1 MSVRS
6 AFASTEFNLRKPPA
20 FWSLSLLCML
30 FAVNSLHAQTP
41 ATGSQSQISP
51 QTNCN
56 AAEPEVEGN
65 NDVKDLRTYQNT
77 IVDLLKRQQFDE
89 LDCIAHAARVN
100 KTRFPGGIWKLT
112 IIYAALESPK
122 GHATQQDWIDYL
134 TPLERWVEAKPTSV
148 TARIAL
154 ADAYVSYAW
163 DARGQG
169 LANTVTEN
177 GWQLFGERLQKAKQ
191 ILDEASRLP
200 EKCPDWYVV
209 MQHIAQGQAWDMK
222 DQTALFQRAVA
233 FEPAYYSFY
242 RVQAFLL
249 LPRWYGEEGDASK
262 FAMDMAD
269 RVKGK
274 EGDVLYFQIAAK
286 LSCACDEP
294 EVSRMSWDRIQRG
307 FQASEELYGTSILNL
322 NEFALLASTFN
333 DSFVADAAFKRIGE
347 RWDEGVWET
356 YQYFSGNRDFAA
368 QIAPHM
374 AKSRAQV
381 AEATANQQSPE
392 GALYYKK
399 VARKFSTLIA
409 RCIQTADDN
418 EKFDFMLS
426 VASNGAPVSSWASR
440 PSNMMLCLQ
449 KQLIV
454 AEVKKQPMF
463 PRPPHDSY
471 WLKMEVDP
479 SVYKARASN

>member
-1 MSVRS
+1 MPVRS
-6 AFASTEFNLRKPPA
+6 AFASTEFNLRK
-20 FWSLSLLCML
+20 SLESWALTLLLML
-30 FAVNSLHAQTP
+30 LAINSLHAQTP
-41 ATGSQSQISP
+41 TTGSQSQISS
-51 QTNCN
+51 QTNCH
-56 AAEPEVEGN
+56 AAEPEVDGN
-65 NDVKDLRTYQNT
+65 NDVKDLRRYKDT
-77 IVDLLKRQQFDE
+77 IVDLLQRQKFDD

-100 KTRFPGGIWKLT
+100 KTRFPGGTWKLT

-122 GHATQQDWIDYL
+122 VHATQQDWIDYL
-134 TPLERWVEAKPTSV
+134 APLEHWVEADPTSV

-163 DARGQG
+163 DARGEG
-169 LANTVTEN
+169 LANTVSEN
-177 GWQLFGERLQKAKQ
+177 GWQLFGERLEKARQ
-191 ILDEASRLP
+191 MLDEASHLP
-200 EKCPDWYVV
+200 EKCPHWYVV
-209 MQHIAQGQAWDMK
+209 MQHIAQGQGWDMN
-222 DQTALFQRAVA
+222 DENALFKRALA

-249 LPRWYGEEGDASK
+249 LPRWYGVEGDASG
-262 FAMDMAD
+262 FAMDTAD
-269 RVKGK
+269 RMKGK
-274 EGDVLYFQIAAK
+274 ESDVLYFQIAAK

-307 FQASEELYGTSILNL
+307 FEASEELYGTSMLNL

-347 RWDEGVWET
+347 QWDEGVWET
-356 YQYFSGNRDFAA
+356 FQYFSGNRDFAA
-368 QIAPHM
+368 QIAPHL

-381 AEATANQQSPE
+381 ADATANRQSPE
-392 GALYYKK
+392 GALYYQK
-399 VARKFSTLIA
+399 VAKKFSTLIE
-409 RCIQTADDN
+409 RCIQTADNN
-418 EKFDFMLS
+418 EKFDFMLL
-426 VASNGAPVSSWASR
+426 VASNGAPAGNWTSR

-454 AEVKKQPMF
+454 AEVKKQAMF

-479 SVYKARASN
+479 SVYKARTLN